1 MGKDV
6 VGSSFADLLDKYDYK
21 FSKGDLVKG
30 VVISIDNAGVLVD
43 IGAKAV
49 AYVHPKE
56 VFCENGQNYKEAL
69 KVGDEYEF
77 LIIKEEDDDGQLTLS
92 HKRVAQAYNW
102 KKIEDAYNNNESVMA
117 EVKANVKGGLLAEVF
132 GIKAFIGFQDDN
144 HCDKDS
150 CRG

>member
-1 MGKDV
+1 MVEPVAVVDV
-6 VGSSFADLLDKYDYK
+6 QVLGTLTID
-21 FSKGDLVKG
+21 GRRG
-30 VVISIDNAGVLVD
+30 VVVSIDNSGILVD

-92 HKRVAQAYNW
+92 HKRVAQAYGW
-102 KKIEDAYNNNESVMA
+102 KKIEE
-117 EVKANVKGGLLAEVF
+117 
-132 GIKAFIGFQDDN
+132 I
-144 HCDKDS
+144 
-150 CRG
+150 